1 MVHRPAKEP
10 KQPRNE
16 QADSQTLPK
25 PQTNLFSPSA
35 GLDHILRR
43 KTVQWELQAAAAGRS
58 SHCLRQPPQGAAGR
72 RRNRQSATAG
82 WVRIAEQAAEEATA

>member
-16 QADSQTLPK
+16 HAVRVRNSQNQP
-25 PQTNLFSPSA
+25 FSPSA

-43 KTVQWELQAAAAGRS
+43 KTVQWELQG
-58 SHCLRQPPQGAAGR
+58 LRQPPQDEDGTAK
-72 RRNRQSATAG
+72 SATAG